1 MPGAVGPAR
10 RRPGRPRTGE
20 GPVLRREDLLAAAA
34 REFANGYGQTSVR
47 ALARELGVSLAAVQH
62 QAPTK
67 ESLLDAVMAEVVLP
81 QMRADRG
88 RLEQAALEHAGE
100 RPDVEALVLGRIRSL
115 VLHAA
120 VVAGVLLD
128 DGPGAAPRRARVL
141 AAVDPE
147 RVAVLEVLD
156 RLADV
161 GVIRRVDPAVW
172 TVVSLFAV
180 PAVGRGLAVLPLLSG
195 ADRSPE
201 DVLAGLADL
210 LVRGLLPSP
219 APTTRR
225 GKGRAQGTGTSR
237 GSSGAGR
244 PNR

>member
-1 MPGAVGPAR
+1 MAEQVGRPR
-10 RRPGRPRTGE
+10 RGPGRPRAAE

-34 REFANGYGQTSVR
+34 REFAKGYAQTSVR

-62 QAPTK
+62 HAPTK

-81 QMRADRG
+81 QMRADRS
-88 RLEQAALEHAGE
+88 RLEQAARERAGE

-115 VLHAA
+115 VLHGA

-128 DGPGAAPRRARVL
+128 DGPGAQPRRARVL

-147 RVAVLEVLD
+147 RLAVLAVLD
-156 RLADV
+156 RLADL

-180 PAVGRGLAVLPLLSG
+180 PAVGRGLSVLPLLSG
-195 ADRSPE
+195 LGSGPDHGP
-201 DVLAGLADL
+201 DQVLSGLADL
-210 LVRGLLPSP
+210 LVRGLLP
-219 APTTRR
+219 
-225 GKGRAQGTGTSR
+225 
-237 GSSGAGR
+237 
-244 PNR
+244 